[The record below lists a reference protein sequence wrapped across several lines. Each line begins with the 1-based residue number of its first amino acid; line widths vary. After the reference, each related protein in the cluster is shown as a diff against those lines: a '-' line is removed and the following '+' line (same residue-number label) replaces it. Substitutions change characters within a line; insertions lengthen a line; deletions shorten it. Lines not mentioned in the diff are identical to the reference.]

1 MASTYAKQP
10 VLPQLRYEYPSE
22 AIAWLCRVFGFTEQ
36 VRLSGPDGE
45 VYISEIVSPGGGM
58 VMIAGPFDEREK
70 TRLRNALVD
79 YRDIAVAEQPW
90 PNLSYSIT
98 AIVPD
103 VDAHYEA
110 ARAEGAQILV
120 PPQDQP
126 WGLRD
131 YEVLDLDGRLWNFS
145 QHLND
150 VEPEDWGAKQV
161 AAARD

>member
-1 MASTYAKQP
+1 VASSYARQP
-10 VLPQLRYEYPSE
+10 VLPQLRYEDPAE

-36 VRLSGPDGE
+36 VRLSGPNGE

-58 VMIAGPFDEREK
+58 VMIAGPFNERAK
-70 TRLRNALVD
+70 ARLRTSLAD
-79 YRDIAVAEQPW
+79 YRDVTEEPW

-98 AIVPD
+98 TIVPD

-120 PPQDQP
+120 PPQNQP

-131 YEVLDLDGRLWNFS
+131 YEVLDLEGRLWNFS

-161 AAARD
+161 STASD